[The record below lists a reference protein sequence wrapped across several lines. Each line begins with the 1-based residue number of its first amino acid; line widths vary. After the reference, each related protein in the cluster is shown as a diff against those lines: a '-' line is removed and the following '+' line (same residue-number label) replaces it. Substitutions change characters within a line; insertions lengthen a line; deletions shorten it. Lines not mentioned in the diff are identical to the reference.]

1 MSETKHTATAWLLA
15 GEDKTFVYALGP
27 HGTNNFWAHVQTAG
41 PEKIS
46 KEEAVANARLI
57 AAAPELL
64 ASLVAMTSA
73 FESHLPDHCN
83 ADWYQE
89 WSDAKAAIAKATG
102 SSA

>member
-15 GEDKTFVYALGP
+15 DEDKTFVYALGP

-46 KEEAVANARLI
+46 KEEAVANARLM

-64 ASLVAMTSA
+64 AALESMVKLIDDNGLCVDECEDYDSA
-73 FESHLPDHCN
+73 L
-83 ADWYQE
+83 
-89 WSDAKAAIAKATG
+89 AAIAKATG
-102 SSA
+102 SAS